1 MQLEPLYVYAVVVL
15 GFVGFSILYYILDLR
30 KRLRLQEERIQNHL
44 GQSHS
49 LEFSDRQGSASEHQ
63 GAALG
68 HQGAVP
74 DGQNSAS
81 ERKDTSSLPRLEEDL
96 DAEQKL
102 FVRACQYMDE
112 KQPYLNPDMKV
123 DDLVQALHTNR
134 TTLGLAMR
142 KCGPKH
148 STTQQFIIS
157 FRLRYAENLLSDP
170 HSELTVSQV
179 ADASGFNSRSAFNR
193 QFTLAYHTTPTLYRM
208 RSRNQA
214 DGVVPSKRENTLEK

>member
-49 LEFSDRQGSASEHQ
+49 LEFSDRQGSASE
-63 GAALG
+63 

>member
-1 MQLEPLYVYAVVVL
+1 MQFEPLYVYAVVVL

-49 LEFSDRQGSASEHQ
+49 WEFSDRQGSAAGRPGSASEHQ
-63 GAALG
+63 GAM
-68 HQGAVP
+68 P
-74 DGQNSAS
+74 EEKSS
-81 ERKDTSSLPRLEEDL
+81 EPERKETSSLPRLEEDL

-170 HSELTVSQV
+170 HSEFTVSQV